1 MAAAIWTEALLE
13 LTASIGIRCEHPLVI
28 VGERTANGLVLR
40 LTDPTQSRER
50 SEVIVTGGWTL
61 GGVED
66 IDSDVVA
73 VRVENGS
80 SRVTARTR
88 GRGGRA
94 FTVHL
99 TPA

>member
-1 MAAAIWTEALLE
+1 MAAAIWTDAIVD
-13 LTASIGIRCEHPLVI
+13 LTASIDIRRPLPVLLAA
-28 VGERTANGLVLR
+28 ERTSEGLVLR

-50 SEVIVTGGWTL
+50 SEVIVSDAL
-61 GGVED
+61 ALNSVED
-66 IDSDVVA
+66 VDPDDVA

-88 GRGGRA
+88 GRCGGA
-94 FTVHL
+94 PTVRL